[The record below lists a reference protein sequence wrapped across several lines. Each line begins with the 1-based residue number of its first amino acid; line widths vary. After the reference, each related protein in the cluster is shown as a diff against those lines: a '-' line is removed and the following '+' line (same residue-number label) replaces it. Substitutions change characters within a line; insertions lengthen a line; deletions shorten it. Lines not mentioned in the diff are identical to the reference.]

1 MTGADVLHVIDLLEA
16 AGVPVWVD
24 GGWGVDALL
33 GEQTRPHDDLDL
45 ALEHRD
51 LVRFLQAMG
60 DAGFRLLRDDGPF
73 NKVLVDEAGRTV
85 DYHVFDASATRRL
98 ETGVTVYGPMG
109 LAYEVGAF
117 EGRGAILGQ
126 ARGVLYGGLPGQVAQ
141 RLRVG
146 RRRPSRPPGAASE
159 VWRPATAGTQE
170 DTVTR
175 PARPPGGQESAKV
188 HIRGVRMY
196 LRKAGNR

>member
-1 MTGADVLHVIDLLEA
+1 MTGADVLHVIDLLKA
-16 AGVPVWVD
+16 AGVPVSVD

-33 GEQTRPHDDLDL
+33 GEQTRLHDDLDL

-85 DYHVFDASATRRL
+85 DYHVFDASVTRRM
-98 ETGVTVYGPMG
+98 ETGATVYGPMG

-117 EGRGAILGQ
+117 EGRGAILGRPVACCTVDYQ
-126 ARGVLYGGLPGQVAQ
+126 VKSHNGYELDDDDLRDVEALHRRFGVPLLPEHKRQ
-141 RLRVG
+141 
-146 RRRPSRPPGAASE
+146 P
-159 VWRPATAGTQE
+159 
-170 DTVTR
+170 
-175 PARPPGGQESAKV
+175 
-188 HIRGVRMY
+188 
-196 LRKAGNR
+196 

>member
-1 MTGADVLHVIDLLEA
+1 MNAADVISLYTDLQKLSINI
-16 AGVPVWVD
+16 WVE

-45 ALEHRD
+45 ALEHGD

-117 EGRGAILGQ
+117 EGRGAILGRPV
-126 ARGVLYGGLPGQVAQ
+126 ACCTVDYQVKSHN
-141 RLRVG
+141 G
-146 RRRPSRPPGAASE
+146 YE
-159 VWRPATAGTQE
+159 
-170 DTVTR
+170 
-175 PARPPGGQESAKV
+175 
-188 HIRGVRMY
+188 
-196 LRKAGNR
+196 